1 MTKRFCDTEIW
12 QKEWFLDLPIK
23 QKLLTKFIFDNC
35 DCAGIYEISWR
46 LLKFYFN
53 EEITR
58 EDFTKIK
65 QVRFIN
71 ENTIFIED
79 FILFQCSINSLND
92 LNPNNNAHKGI
103 IKRLEK
109 YNLLPAPNVPLTSPL
124 LGAHSGAQEKE
135 KEMEKEI
142 EKDKDKEKE
151 EEEKFDIYTSPEIE
165 KVFSLYE
172 KNCPN
177 LCKLS
182 MERRNSK
189 VRQKVA
195 DFLFEVKND
204 FDYTEK
210 LCIKANKLKFIVD
223 KRIDFGGLI
232 NNHIG
237 IMNGK
242 YETGA
247 PKEEE
252 VKKAYPYS
260 AYYDPPG
267 LTEEERKESDET
279 FKRLFLNRK
288 RQEGSG

>member
-135 KEMEKEI
+135 
-142 EKDKDKEKE
+142 

-182 MERRNSK
+182 FERRNTETRKRVSE
-189 VRQKVA
+189 
-195 DFLFEVKND
+195 FLFEVKSD
-204 FDYTEK
+204 FEYIEN
-210 LCIKANKLKFIVD
+210 LCKKANCLKFIAD
-223 KRIDFGGLI
+223 KRIDFKSLI

-237 IMNGK
+237 ITNGK
-242 YETGA
+242 YEK
-247 PKEEE
+247 PPDEREE
-252 VKKAYPYS
+252 AI
-260 AYYDPPG
+260 
-267 LTEEERKESDET
+267 
-279 FKRLFLNRK
+279 KRFLENY
-288 RQEGSG
+288 

>member
-12 QKEWFLDLPIK
+12 NKSWFQDLPIK

-35 DCAGIYEISWR
+35 DCAGILEISWR
-46 LLKFYFN
+46 ILKFYFD
-53 EEITR
+53 EEVTKD
-58 EDFTKIK
+58 EFKKIK
-65 QVRFIN
+65 QVKFLD

-79 FILFQCSINSLND
+79 FVLFQCSINSLNE

-109 YNLLPAPNVPLTSPL
+109 YNLLPAPNQPLTSPS
-124 LGAHSGAQEKE
+124 LGAHIGAQEKE
-135 KEMEKEI
+135 K

-151 EEEKFDIYTSPEIE
+151 KEKEKFDIYTSPEIE
-165 KVFSLYE
+165 KVFLLYE
-172 KNCPN
+172 QNCSN
-177 LCKLS
+177 LCTLS

-189 VRQKVA
+189 TRQKVA
-195 DFLFEVKND
+195 DFLFEIKND
-204 FDYTEK
+204 FDYIKK
-210 LCIKANKLKFIVD
+210 LCIKANRLKFIVD
-223 KRIDFGGLI
+223 KRIDFGSLI

-242 YETGA
+242 YETNA
-247 PKEEE
+247 PKDEE
-252 VKKAYPYS
+252 VKKTYPYS
-260 AYYDPPG
+260 TYYDPPG